1 VLRRLGIFK
10 ALAVTEALLW
20 QSKKIQKVKI
30 NSANQQITRKFCI
43 YTTSDKDTH
52 LGCQTSWDFP
62 EERQRNLIGTLRRMS
77 LGPAKI
83 SLGN

>member
-1 VLRRLGIFK
+1 MAKPCSGSAKNF
-10 ALAVTEALLW
+10 E
-20 QSKKIQKVKI
+20 KVRI
-30 NSANQQITRKFCI
+30 YSVNHQITRKFSI